1 MKRAMM
7 VVWRLAVLLGL
18 IGLSCWAAENRN
30 LTGTVV
36 DVQRKVH
43 TKVLY
48 YLVNTP
54 ITRDDPYFEVSVR
67 IRDRIYSGEYLPR
80 HAEELLPETFK
91 PNAEVQLRLEKHAM
105 YLKRP
110 DGEESE
116 FVITRRAAAPASSQA
131 LPAELPR
138 K

>member
-1 MKRAMM
+1 MT
-7 VVWRLAVLLGL
+7 VWRLAVLLGL
-18 IGLSCWAAENRN
+18 IGWSCWAAENRN
-30 LTGTVV
+30 LTGTIVE
-36 DVQRKVH
+36 VQRKVH

-54 ITRDDPYFEVSVR
+54 ITRDEPYFEVSVR

-80 HAEELLPETFK
+80 HAEELLPETWK
-91 PNAEVQLRLEKHAM
+91 PNAEVQLRLEKHSM

-116 FVITRRAAAPASSQA
+116 FVITRRAAAPASSSQA
-131 LPAELPR
+131 PPAELPR